1 MRRNETRKIS
11 DILGDFTQ
19 QGNMDQKLK
28 ENTIINYWPEMLG
41 PVIAS
46 STRKIFISN
55 RILYV
60 YIDSSVIRHELFM
73 MRTQIMEKLNK
84 RVNDL
89 MLDNI
94 VFK

>member
-1 MRRNETRKIS
+1 MRKSEIRKIS
-11 DILGDFTQ
+11 DILNEFTQ
-19 QGNMDQKLK
+19 QGDMNKKLK
-28 ENTIINYWPEMLG
+28 ENAIINYWPKMLG

-73 MRTQIMEKLNK
+73 MRNELLEKLNEQ
-84 RVNDL
+84 VNDL
-89 MLDNI
+89 LIDNI
-94 VFK
+94 VFR